1 MRTKRNIPD
10 KPVSGGNY
18 PSSPEGGSL
27 GCLVAT
33 FLQTRLRFCKRG
45 YGYLMNA
52 LLGGD
57 SDVAKGV
64 LKGLD
69 LHRVHNICIPWII
82 WICFLCCIEA
92 NANPFLTE
100 IRPYLRS
107 HCVPCH
113 GPDKQKGDLR
123 LDVLGND
130 FSDRAS
136 ASIWIEVRDLIHLGE
151 MPPEDKP
158 RPDIVKTERVT
169 NWIAQNLRQLHR
181 QAHAVGDRVPLR
193 RMNRH
198 EYTHTIADL
207 LSLKFPAGES
217 PLDVLPPDGTAEGF
231 DKVSAALLLDPSLME
246 LYYRVAR
253 GIADKAIVEG
263 PPDYPTET
271 MRLEFEDIEHSHAIG
286 YLVSRL
292 GMNPVEGGMEL
303 IQGSTRSYGM
313 LRYPGRRDNNVA
325 PVNGFYRFTIRAGS
339 ARGANGEIPRMILTH
354 SHPNEEM
361 KTLLE
366 VNVDAPWDQ
375 PQEYSVVVSRD
386 TLGGEL
392 QVRMENET
400 DLYMSQRPGEH
411 FMRRNRELGESGDF
425 AETIRLDGRKIAE
438 GWGGD
443 RSTPDP
449 GKLDTSS
456 YPRLFLDYLEVEG
469 PLYEQW
475 PPKSHT
481 SLFQTFDES
490 HDPLQNARSILNGFL
505 PKAWRRPVD
514 SFELEPILKLMQSEL
529 DHGETFYE
537 AMRVGLCAAL
547 VSPKFL
553 YLSKPV
559 SESSGQRIGDYELAS
574 RLSYFLWNSMPDAEL
589 FERASAGD
597 LGQQETLIRQVDR
610 MLADPK
616 MERFVQGFARQ
627 WLRTDTFLAFAPD
640 QNIYR
645 QYDRKLGLDS
655 VEEAHAFFRM
665 IFEEDLSVLNF
676 IDSDLVMVNDRLAK
690 HYDIPDVVGEA
701 FRKVNLPPNSP
712 RGGLLGMMGVHLA
725 GADGIR
731 TKPVSRA
738 VYIREVLFNDPP
750 DPPPPN
756 AGEVEPNIKGE
767 NLTVRDRLLQHQEIE
782 TCAACHRS
790 LDPYG
795 LALENF
801 NAIGKWRQRQDG
813 ESFRG
818 ERGPEIDVSGTLPNG
833 ESFDTFEAFRSH
845 LLDQSDRFRRALAGK
860 MLIYALGRPIE
871 PTDDTLLQ
879 QAVASMR
886 DHGDTLRS
894 LIVCIVTSST
904 FLNK

>member
-1 MRTKRNIPD
+1 
-10 KPVSGGNY
+10 
-18 PSSPEGGSL
+18 
-27 GCLVAT
+27 
-33 FLQTRLRFCKRG
+33 
-45 YGYLMNA
+45 MNS

-57 SDVAKGV
+57 SGVAKGD
-64 LKGLD
+64 LEALD
-69 LHRVHNICIPWII
+69 LQRIHIICITFILWG
-82 WICFLCCIEA
+82 CFPCRIDA
-92 NANPFLTE
+92 RADSFVTE
-100 IRPYLRS
+100 IRPYLKS

-123 LDVLGND
+123 LDALGSD
-130 FSDRAS
+130 FSDRES
-136 ASIWIEVRDLIHLGE
+136 AMIWIEIRDLINLGE
-151 MPPEDKP
+151 MPPEDEP
-158 RPDIVKTERVT
+158 RPDIAQTERVT
-169 NWIAQNLRQLHR
+169 NWIAQKLRQLKR
-181 QAHAVGDRVPLR
+181 ETHAVGDRVPLR

-253 GIADKAIVEG
+253 GIAERAIVEG
-263 PPDYPTET
+263 PPAFPTEI
-271 MRLEFEDIEHSHAIG
+271 MKLEFEDIEHSQAIG

-325 PVNGFYRFTIRAGS
+325 PVNGFYRFTIRAGG
-339 ARGANGEIPRMILTH
+339 ARGAHGEIARMVLTH
-354 SHPNEEM
+354 SHPDEEM
-361 KTLLE
+361 KTLME

-375 PQEYSVVVSRD
+375 PQEYAVVVSRD

-425 AETIRLDGRKIAE
+425 TETIRLDGRKIAE

-449 GKLDTSS
+449 EKLDTSG

-475 PPKSHT
+475 PPKSHV

-490 HDPLQNARSILNGFL
+490 IDPLQNARNVFNDFL
-505 PKAWRRPVD
+505 PKAWRRPVS
-514 SFELEPILKLMQSEL
+514 SFELEPILELIQSEL
-529 DHGETFYE
+529 NHGETFYE

-559 SESSGQRIGDYELAS
+559 TKSPDERIDDYELAS
-574 RLSYFLWNSMPDAEL
+574 RLSYFLWNSMPDSEL
-589 FERASAGD
+589 FERASRGE
-597 LGQQETLIRQVDR
+597 LGERDTLVSQVDR

-655 VEEAHAFFRM
+655 IEEAHAFFRV
-665 IFEEDLSVLNF
+665 ILEQDLSVLNF
-676 IDSDLVMVNDRLAK
+676 IDSGFVMVNDRLAK
-690 HYDIPDVVGEA
+690 HYDIPDVVGDT
-701 FRKVNLPPNSP
+701 FRKVNLPPHSP
-712 RGGLLGMMGVHLA
+712 RGGLLGMMGLHLA

-767 NLTVRDRLLQHQEIE
+767 NLTVRERLLQHQEIE

-801 NAIGKWRQRQDG
+801 NAIGRWRQRQDG
-813 ESFRG
+813 EGFRG
-818 ERGPEIDVSGTLPNG
+818 ERGPEIVVNGTLPNG
-833 ESFDTFEAFRSH
+833 ESFETFERFRS
-845 LLDQSDRFRRALAGK
+845 LLLGQSDRFRRALAEK
-860 MLIYALGRPIE
+860 LLIYALGRPVE
-871 PTDDTLLQ
+871 PTDDALLQ
-879 QAVASMR
+879 QAVISMR
-886 DHGDTLRS
+886 NNGDNLRS
-894 LIVCIVTSST
+894 LIVSIVTSPN
-904 FLNK
+904 FLSK